1 MDIKVITRHAPS
13 NYGSLLQSIA
23 TITILERLGHTCEII
38 DYIRDDEHGLKAII
52 TSLNGKQGWNGNPLK
67 KLAYIVLRYPEDK
80 VAELKFSKIRK
91 KCLKLTQRCR
101 THEDLKRLD
110 ADVFMTGSDQVWGP
124 TLNGQY
130 DEAYFLSF
138 VSGKPKTAYAASFG
152 RTDFTPKILAEY
164 SKLLSTYSG
173 IAVRENNAVDLL
185 KLLGITCMGQVLD
198 PTLLL
203 TGEEWSKRIKR
214 NMEWKYVLVYQLHNN
229 PVLSDY
235 ALRFARHTG
244 LPLYRISP
252 TFHQIRRGGK
262 YIYLPDLDEFLSYI
276 KNCTYFITDSFHG
289 TAFALNFNRQFIE
302 ILPNNKTGSRNQS
315 ILQLV
320 GLTDRI
326 LTDFDDFSVADRF
339 IDYAAVNAI
348 LAKERE
354 KSITILKSLL
364 GVYELSSPCPPNK
377 QYL

>member
-38 DYIRDDEHGLKAII
+38 DYIRDDEHGLKAVI
-52 TSLNGKQGWNGNPLK
+52 TSLNGKQGWNGNLLK
-67 KLAYIVLRYPEDK
+67 KLAYIAFRYPEEK
-80 VAELKFSKIRK
+80 TAEIKFSRMRK
-91 KCLKLTQRCR
+91 KYLKLTQRCR
-101 THEDLKRLD
+101 AHEDLKQLD

-214 NMEWKYVLVYQLHNN
+214 NMEGKYVLVYQLHNN
-229 PVLSDY
+229 PVLTDY

-262 YIYLPDLDEFLSYI
+262 FIYLPDLDEFLSYI
-276 KNCTYFITDSFHG
+276 KNCTYFLTDSFHG
-289 TAFALNFNRQFIE
+289 TAFALNFNKQFIE

-315 ILQLV
+315 ILQLT

-326 LTDFDDFSVADRF
+326 LTDFNDFSMADKV
-339 IDYAAVNAI
+339 IEYTSVNNI
-348 LAKERE
+348 LAKERQ
-354 KSITILKSLL
+354 KSIAILKSLL
-364 GVYELSSPCPPNK
+364 SDR
-377 QYL
+377 

>member
-38 DYIRDDEHGLKAII
+38 DYIRDDEHGLKAVT

-67 KLAYIVLRYPEDK
+67 KLAYIALRYPEEK
-80 VAELKFSKIRK
+80 KAELKFSRMRK
-91 KCLKLTQRCR
+91 KYLKLTGRCR
-101 THEDLKRLD
+101 THEDLRLLD

-138 VSGKPKTAYAASFG
+138 VTGKPRTAYAASFG
-152 RTDFTPKILAEY
+152 RTDFTPQILAEY
-164 SKLLSTYSG
+164 KKLLSTYLG
-173 IAVRENNAVDLL
+173 IAVRENSAVDLL
-185 KLLGITCMGQVLD
+185 TQMGISCAGQVLD

-214 NMEWKYVLVYQLHNN
+214 NMEGKYVLVYQLHNN
-229 PVLSDY
+229 PVLTDY

-262 YIYLPDLDEFLSYI
+262 FVYLPDLDEFLSYI
-276 KNCTYFITDSFHG
+276 KNCTYFLTDSFHG
-289 TAFALNFNRQFIE
+289 TAFALNFNKQFIE

-315 ILQLV
+315 ILQLT

-326 LTDFDDFSVADRF
+326 LTDFNDFSMADKV
-339 IDYAAVNAI
+339 IEYTSVNNI
-348 LAKERE
+348 LAKERQ
-354 KSITILKSLL
+354 KSIAILKSLL
-364 GVYELSSPCPPNK
+364 SDR
-377 QYL
+377 

>member
-38 DYIRDDEHGLKAII
+38 DYIRDDEHGLKAVT

-67 KLAYIVLRYPEDK
+67 KLAYIALRYPEEK
-80 VAELKFSKIRK
+80 KAELKFSRMRK
-91 KCLKLTQRCR
+91 KYLKLTGRCR
-101 THEDLKRLD
+101 THEDLRLLD

-124 TLNGQY
+124 TLNGRY

-138 VSGKPKTAYAASFG
+138 VTGKPRTAYAASFG
-152 RTDFTPKILAEY
+152 RTDFTPQILAEY
-164 SKLLSTYSG
+164 KKLLSTYSG
-173 IAVRENNAVDLL
+173 IAIRENSAVDLL
-185 KLLGITCMGQVLD
+185 TQMGIPCAGQVLD

-214 NMEWKYVLVYQLHNN
+214 NMEGKYVLVYQLHNN
-229 PVLSDY
+229 PVLTDY

-262 YIYLPDLDEFLSYI
+262 FIYLPDLDEFLSYI
-276 KNCTYFITDSFHG
+276 KNCTYFLTDSFHG
-289 TAFALNFNRQFIE
+289 TAFALNFNKQFIE

-315 ILQLV
+315 ILQLT

-326 LTDFDDFSVADRF
+326 LTDFSDFSMADKV
-339 IDYAAVNAI
+339 IEYTSVNNI
-348 LAKERE
+348 LAKERQ
-354 KSITILKSLL
+354 KSIAILKSLL
-364 GVYELSSPCPPNK
+364 SDR
-377 QYL
+377 

>member
-38 DYIRDDEHGLKAII
+38 DYIRDDEHGLKAVT

-67 KLAYIVLRYPEDK
+67 KLAYIALRYPEEK
-80 VAELKFSKIRK
+80 TAEIKFSRMRK
-91 KCLKLTQRCR
+91 KYLKLTQRCQA
-101 THEDLKRLD
+101 HEDLKQLD

-152 RTDFTPKILAEY
+152 RTDFTPQILAEY
-164 SKLLSTYSG
+164 KKLLSTYSD
-173 IAVRENNAVDLL
+173 IAVRENSAVDLL
-185 KLLGITCMGQVLD
+185 TQMGIPCAGQVLD

-214 NMEWKYVLVYQLHNN
+214 NMEGKYVLVYQLHNN
-229 PVLSDY
+229 PVLTDY

-262 YIYLPDLDEFLSYI
+262 FIYLPDLDEFLSYI
-276 KNCTYFITDSFHG
+276 KNCTYFLTDSFHG
-289 TAFALNFNRQFIE
+289 TAFALNFNKQFIE

-315 ILQLV
+315 ILQLT

-326 LTDFDDFSVADRF
+326 LTDFNDFSMADKV
-339 IDYAAVNAI
+339 IEYTSVNNI
-348 LAKERE
+348 LAKERQ
-354 KSITILKSLL
+354 KSIAILKSLL
-364 GVYELSSPCPPNK
+364 SDR
-377 QYL
+377 

>member
-1 MDIKVITRHAPS
+1 
-13 NYGSLLQSIA
+13 
-23 TITILERLGHTCEII
+23 
-38 DYIRDDEHGLKAII
+38 
-52 TSLNGKQGWNGNPLK
+52 
-67 KLAYIVLRYPEDK
+67 
-80 VAELKFSKIRK
+80 
-91 KCLKLTQRCR
+91 
-101 THEDLKRLD
+101 
-110 ADVFMTGSDQVWGP
+110 
-124 TLNGQY
+124 
-130 DEAYFLSF
+130 
-138 VSGKPKTAYAASFG
+138 
-152 RTDFTPKILAEY
+152 
-164 SKLLSTYSG
+164 
-173 IAVRENNAVDLL
+173 
-185 KLLGITCMGQVLD
+185 
-198 PTLLL
+198 
-203 TGEEWSKRIKR
+203 
-214 NMEWKYVLVYQLHNN
+214 MEWKYVLVYQLHNN

>member
-23 TITILERLGHTCEII
+23 TITILEHLGHTCEII
-38 DYIRDDEHGLKAII
+38 DYIRDDEHGLKAVT

-67 KLAYIVLRYPEDK
+67 KLAYIALRYPEEK
-80 VAELKFSKIRK
+80 KAELKFSRMRK
-91 KCLKLTQRCR
+91 KYLKLTGRCR
-101 THEDLKRLD
+101 THEDLRLLD

-124 TLNGQY
+124 TLNGRY

-138 VSGKPKTAYAASFG
+138 VTGKPRTAYAASFG
-152 RTDFTPKILAEY
+152 RTDFTPQILAEY
-164 SKLLSTYSG
+164 KKLLSTYSD
-173 IAVRENNAVDLL
+173 IAVRENSAVDLL
-185 KLLGITCMGQVLD
+185 TQMGIPCAGQVLD

-214 NMEWKYVLVYQLHNN
+214 NIEGKYVLVYQLHNN
-229 PVLSDY
+229 PVLTDY

-262 YIYLPDLDEFLSYI
+262 FVYLPDLDEFLSYI
-276 KNCTYFITDSFHG
+276 KNCTYFLTDSFHG
-289 TAFALNFNRQFIE
+289 TAFALNFNKQFIE

-315 ILQLV
+315 ILQLT

-326 LTDFDDFSVADRF
+326 LTDFNDFSMADKV
-339 IDYAAVNAI
+339 IEYTSVNNI
-348 LAKERE
+348 LAKERQ
-354 KSITILKSLL
+354 KSIAILKSLL
-364 GVYELSSPCPPNK
+364 SDR
-377 QYL
+377 

>member
-38 DYIRDDEHGLKAII
+38 DYIRDDEHGLKAVI

-67 KLAYIVLRYPEDK
+67 KLAYIALRYPEEK
-80 VAELKFSKIRK
+80 TAEIKFSRMRK
-91 KCLKLTQRCR
+91 KYLKLTQRCR
-101 THEDLKRLD
+101 AHEDLRLLD

-138 VSGKPKTAYAASFG
+138 VTGKPRTAYAASFG
-152 RTDFTPKILAEY
+152 RTDFTPQILAEY
-164 SKLLSTYSG
+164 KKLLSTYSG
-173 IAVRENNAVDLL
+173 IAVRENSAVDLL
-185 KLLGITCMGQVLD
+185 TQMGISCAGQVLD

-214 NMEWKYVLVYQLHNN
+214 NMEGKYVLVYQLHNN
-229 PVLSDY
+229 PVLTDY

-262 YIYLPDLDEFLSYI
+262 FIYLPDLDEFLSYI
-276 KNCTYFITDSFHG
+276 KNCTYFLTDSFHG
-289 TAFALNFNRQFIE
+289 TAFALNFNKQFIE

-315 ILQLV
+315 ILQLT

-326 LTDFDDFSVADRF
+326 LTDFNDFSMADKV
-339 IDYAAVNAI
+339 IEYTSVNNI
-348 LAKERE
+348 LAKERQ
-354 KSITILKSLL
+354 KSIAILKSLL
-364 GVYELSSPCPPNK
+364 SNR
-377 QYL
+377 